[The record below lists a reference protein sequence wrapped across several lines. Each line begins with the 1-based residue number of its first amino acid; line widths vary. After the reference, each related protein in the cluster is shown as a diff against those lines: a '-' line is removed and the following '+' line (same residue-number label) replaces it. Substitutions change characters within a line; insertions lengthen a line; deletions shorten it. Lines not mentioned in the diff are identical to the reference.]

1 MNELAYIVYH
11 DPLTRNATLISL
23 IWSIAMPQ
31 FFIDQAFAQGARV
44 GQQPSFI
51 EMLVMPV
58 GFLAIMYFFMIRPQ
72 QKRTKDHQAFLAALK
87 AGDDVITTGGII
99 GKVKSVQES
108 FVSLEVSANTV
119 IKVIK
124 SEVSQIAT
132 KLNSD
137 KA

>member
-1 MNELAYIVYH
+1 
-11 DPLTRNATLISL
+11 
-23 IWSIAMPQ
+23 MPQ
-31 FFIDQAFAQGARV
+31 FFMDQAFAQASTSA
-44 GQQPSFI
+44 QQPSFI

-72 QKRTKDHQAFLAALK
+72 QKRAKDHQTFLASLK
-87 AGDDVITTGGII
+87 AGDDVVTTGGII

-108 FVSLEVSANTV
+108 FVSLEVSSNTV

-124 SEVSQIAT
+124 SEVSQIAS
-132 KLNSD
+132 KLSPE